1 MALNMRTSQA
11 GLNVIKAFEGF
22 RARSE
27 LLPNGRWIIG
37 YGHVRQAKKG
47 LRVSESEA
55 EAILREYDLPPVERF
70 VMRCVL
76 APTTQN
82 EFDALVS
89 LAFNVGPKAFAS
101 SDVVASL
108 NGGNRLEAAQGFD
121 AWRRA
126 KIGGRVQI
134 VDALVRRRAAEK
146 ALFLNAPGRMP
157 VASSRLYR
165 AMHDSDALPVPP
177 APREILVEH
186 NPPPQIEDLLPD
198 EEEDAPETVSLEAL
212 FDELQPADRIV
223 ETPTETPT
231 ATEAAAE
238 SVREQMVRI
247 LGENGDKVST
257 PTPSTDGATPE
268 EITAAISELAGDMA
282 DGNVQK
288 SVWPGQD
295 DLPMPPAEAPS
306 DDPIEDVDDLLTPLA
321 DTEVIDDLEEVEVSQ
336 ESIERAVEMNE
347 SLAPRSDMARFMA
360 ALPFGILAL
369 IGAALTGFGI
379 ASQFGLIRSGRTI
392 ENTMAIYMPP
402 FLILLGVILFLAM
415 AFYFVRIIGRDD

>member
-11 GLNVIKAFEGF
+11 GLDVIKAFEGF
-22 RARSE
+22 RSRSE

-37 YGHVRQAKKG
+37 YGHVRRAKKG
-47 LRVSESEA
+47 IRVSKSEA

-89 LAFNVGPKAFAS
+89 LAFNIGPKAFAS
-101 SDVVASL
+101 SDVVASI
-108 NGGNRLEAAQGFD
+108 NGGNRLDAAQAFD

-146 ALFLNAPGRMP
+146 ALFLNAPGRLP

-165 AMHDSDALPVPP
+165 AMHDSEALPTLPE
-177 APREILVEH
+177 PREILVEH
-186 NPPPQIEDLLPD
+186 APLPAIEDTSED
-198 EEEDAPETVSLEAL
+198 DDAPSLDALESMLETWAPSEG
-212 FDELQPADRIV
+212 PS
-223 ETPTETPT
+223 

-247 LGENGDKVST
+247 LGEDGDKVSK
-257 PTPSTDGATPE
+257 PSASTDGATPE
-268 EITAAISELAGDMA
+268 EITAAISELAGGLD
-282 DGNVQK
+282 DSSVQK
-288 SVWPGQD
+288 SVWPPLDESETAPETASATPHQPD
-295 DLPMPPAEAPS
+295 AE
-306 DDPIEDVDDLLTPLA
+306 DLLTPIA
-321 DTEVIDDLEEVEVSQ
+321 EEAVIDDLAEVEVSQ
-336 ESIERAVEMNE
+336 ESIERAVEMNDAM
-347 SLAPRSDMARFMA
+347 APRSGQSNLLN

-369 IGAALTGFGI
+369 IGAALSGYGI
-379 ASQFGLIRSGRTI
+379 ASQFGLIQSGRTI

-402 FLILLGVILFLAM
+402 FLILLGVFLFVAM
-415 AFYFVRIIGRDD
+415 GYYFFRGLNADD